1 MSTALALNTLKI
13 GTGIASTA
21 AIGGSLVGGQKFGNP
36 LDFIKGAIG
45 FNKEQY
51 YENHGTTTGTFMGAL
66 GGTTDNFVSLGVAG
80 LATGNKKVLSFIKD
94 LGFKTKHFKRAG
106 LIAAPITMGWQA
118 MQGISEI
125 KDGDGDP
132 IKDKLDLA
140 GNGFNILML
149 GAAMKKGNLKKS
161 WKLLSTVGKGLVK

>member
-1 MSTALALNTLKI
+1 MSTALALNTLKYA
-13 GTGIASTA
+13 TGAASGL
-21 AIGGSLVGGQKFGNP
+21 AISGSLIGGQKFGNP
-36 LDFIKGAIG
+36 LDFLKGSIG

-51 YENHGTTTGTFMGAL
+51 YDQHGTTTGTFMGAL
-66 GGTTDNFVSLGVAG
+66 GGTTDNFVSLGVTA
-80 LATGNKKVLSFIKD
+80 LATGNKKL
-94 LGFKTKHFKRAG
+94 LGFVKEMGLKTKNFRKIG

-132 IKDKLDLA
+132 VKDKLDLA

-149 GAAMKKGNLKKS
+149 GAALKKGNVKKS
-161 WKLLSTVGKGLVK
+161 WALLRNTAKRLIK